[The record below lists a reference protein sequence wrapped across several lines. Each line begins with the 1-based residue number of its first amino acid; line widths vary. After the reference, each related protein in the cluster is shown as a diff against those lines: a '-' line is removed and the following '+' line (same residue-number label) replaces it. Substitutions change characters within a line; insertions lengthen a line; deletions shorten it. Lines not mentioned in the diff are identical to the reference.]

1 MNKRF
6 PQHFCWFKGH
16 KAPGIF
22 SIWSGRTSWLGDLFS
37 VHRFDGS
44 WVWLV
49 KALLSCDTWFIF
61 QLTVGDQLVGWTS
74 WIWQSWVLAKSGPHS
89 EVLAQVSRIKDCCKV
104 VLFIT
109 VFEWLSYKV
118 PGLPGPERI
127 KYLWSNMLA
136 LPSGEHCLTFF
147 WNALQS
153 IIHDR
158 VCTSRQ
164 MIGEHASGW
173 ISIGAYILIHPGDG
187 WWWEG
192 VGEVWISKGKTEE
205 GACWCPGPGDTYFP
219 LAAQQQQQ

>member
-1 MNKRF
+1 MSFK
-6 PQHFCWFKGH
+6 HFCRFKGH
-16 KAPGIF
+16 KSPGIF
-22 SIWSGRTSWLGDLFS
+22 SIWSGRTSGLGDLFS

-49 KALLSCDTWFIF
+49 KALLSYDTWFIF
-61 QLTVGDQLVGWTS
+61 QLTVGDQLAGWTS

-147 WNALQS
+147 LECTAIYYSWQGVHSQAD
-153 IIHDR
+153 DR
-158 VCTSRQ
+158 
-164 MIGEHASGW
+164 
-173 ISIGAYILIHPGDG
+173 
-187 WWWEG
+187 
-192 VGEVWISKGKTEE
+192 
-205 GACWCPGPGDTYFP
+205 GACIWVNIYWGIYIDSPGGWMVVGGGRGGVD
-219 LAAQQQQQ
+219 